1 MFLHRGGRDSS
12 LRPQHGGFICVL
24 PLSLPRAAVLSL
36 NLTSHHLA
44 RDWQR
49 TCGACQLLNQKFSA
63 SGSAAPPEAAKL
75 HRRFGSDGQA
85 GTLPRAVIVLHIR
98 CFHSCT
104 EQDIH
109 QCLSHVTVL
118 LLQFFCK
125 GSRVST
131 CLGCH
136 VQNESRIICIPT
148 LKAVYSPNPCWKKT
162 SLLKGTNLYLLCYIN

>member
-1 MFLHRGGRDSS
+1 MVALS
-12 LRPQHGGFICVL
+12 VL

-36 NLTSHHLA
+36 NLTSHHIA

-63 SGSAAPPEAAKL
+63 SGSAAPPEVAKL
-75 HRRFGSDGQA
+75 RRRFGRDGQA
-85 GTLPRAVIVLHIR
+85 GTLPSAVIVLHIQ

-109 QCLSHVTVL
+109 QCLSYVTVL
-118 LLQFFCK
+118 LLQFFCN